1 MEKIASFTIDHI
13 KLQPGIYVSRKD
25 QIGQEVVTTFDLRMT
40 SPNEEPVMNTAEV
53 HTIEHLGATYLR
65 NKEEI
70 RDKVI
75 YFGPM
80 GCRTGFYLLL
90 AGACRL
96 SAQCDDM
103 IAQVVNPL
111 VVSAIFSLVAST
123 AYGEAW
129 KAVAKSSPANLAKF
143 YLAALV
149 LKLMAGTLVFLIYVL
164 VCDKQNILG
173 FTAIFALFYV
183 VLLVFDCIYFARVE
197 KKNRLS

>member
-1 MEKIASFTIDHI
+1 MEKDEKLRLQTIRQASIRY
-13 KLQPGIYVSRKD
+13 K
-25 QIGQEVVTTFDLRMT
+25 QISLWL
-40 SPNEEPVMNTAEV
+40 TAAV
-53 HTIEHLGATYLR
+53 A
-65 NKEEI
+65 
-70 RDKVI
+70 
-75 YFGPM
+75 
-80 GCRTGFYLLL
+80 L
-90 AGACRL
+90 AVLFACRL

-143 YLAALV
+143 YLAAMM
-149 LKLMAGTLVFLIYVL
+149 LKMMAGVLVFLIYVL
-164 VCDKQNILG
+164 VCDKQNILS

>member
-1 MEKIASFTIDHI
+1 MEKDEKLRLQTIRQASIRY
-13 KLQPGIYVSRKD
+13 K
-25 QIGQEVVTTFDLRMT
+25 QISLWL
-40 SPNEEPVMNTAEV
+40 TAAV
-53 HTIEHLGATYLR
+53 A
-65 NKEEI
+65 
-70 RDKVI
+70 
-75 YFGPM
+75 
-80 GCRTGFYLLL
+80 L
-90 AGACRL
+90 AVLFACRL

-111 VVSAIFSLVAST
+111 VVSAIFSLAAST

-149 LKLMAGTLVFLIYVL
+149 LKLMSGTLVFLIYVL
-164 VCDKQNILG
+164 VCDRQNILG

>member
-1 MEKIASFTIDHI
+1 MEKDEKLRLQTIRQASIRY
-13 KLQPGIYVSRKD
+13 K
-25 QIGQEVVTTFDLRMT
+25 QISLWL
-40 SPNEEPVMNTAEV
+40 TAAV
-53 HTIEHLGATYLR
+53 A
-65 NKEEI
+65 
-70 RDKVI
+70 
-75 YFGPM
+75 
-80 GCRTGFYLLL
+80 L
-90 AGACRL
+90 AVLFACRL

-143 YLAALV
+143 YLAAMM
-149 LKLMAGTLVFLIYVL
+149 LKMMAGVLVFLIYVL
-164 VCDKQNILG
+164 VCDKQNILD
-173 FTAIFALFYV
+173 FTVIFALFYV

>member
-1 MEKIASFTIDHI
+1 MEKDEKLRLQTIRQASIRY
-13 KLQPGIYVSRKD
+13 K
-25 QIGQEVVTTFDLRMT
+25 QISLWL
-40 SPNEEPVMNTAEV
+40 TAAV
-53 HTIEHLGATYLR
+53 A
-65 NKEEI
+65 
-70 RDKVI
+70 
-75 YFGPM
+75 
-80 GCRTGFYLLL
+80 L
-90 AGACRL
+90 AVLFACRL

-111 VVSAIFSLVAST
+111 VVSAIFSLAAST

-164 VCDKQNILG
+164 VCDRQNLLG

>member
-1 MEKIASFTIDHI
+1 MEKEEKLRLQTIRQASIRY
-13 KLQPGIYVSRKD
+13 K
-25 QIGQEVVTTFDLRMT
+25 QISLWL
-40 SPNEEPVMNTAEV
+40 TAAV
-53 HTIEHLGATYLR
+53 A
-65 NKEEI
+65 
-70 RDKVI
+70 
-75 YFGPM
+75 
-80 GCRTGFYLLL
+80 L
-90 AGACRL
+90 AVLFACRL

-149 LKLMAGTLVFLIYVL
+149 LKLMAGTLEFLIYVL
-164 VCDKQNILG
+164 VCDRQNILG

>member
-1 MEKIASFTIDHI
+1 MQTIRQASIRY
-13 KLQPGIYVSRKD
+13 K
-25 QIGQEVVTTFDLRMT
+25 QISLWL
-40 SPNEEPVMNTAEV
+40 TAAV
-53 HTIEHLGATYLR
+53 A
-65 NKEEI
+65 
-70 RDKVI
+70 
-75 YFGPM
+75 
-80 GCRTGFYLLL
+80 L
-90 AGACRL
+90 AVLFACRL

-129 KAVAKSSPANLAKF
+129 KAVAKSSPANLARF
-143 YLAALV
+143 YMAALV
-149 LKLMAGTLVFLIYVL
+149 LKLMSGTLVFLIYVL
-164 VCDKQNILG
+164 VCDRQNILG

>member
-1 MEKIASFTIDHI
+1 MEKDEKLRLQTIRQASIRY
-13 KLQPGIYVSRKD
+13 K
-25 QIGQEVVTTFDLRMT
+25 QISLWL
-40 SPNEEPVMNTAEV
+40 TAAV
-53 HTIEHLGATYLR
+53 A
-65 NKEEI
+65 
-70 RDKVI
+70 
-75 YFGPM
+75 
-80 GCRTGFYLLL
+80 L
-90 AGACRL
+90 AVLFACRL

-111 VVSAIFSLVAST
+111 VVSAIFSLVASI

-143 YLAALV
+143 YMAALV
-149 LKLMAGTLVFLIYVL
+149 IKMVAGTLVFLIYVL

-197 KKNRLS
+197 KKSRLS

>member
-1 MEKIASFTIDHI
+1 MEKEEKLRLQTIRQARI
-13 KLQPGIYVSRKD
+13 RYK
-25 QIGQEVVTTFDLRMT
+25 QISLWL
-40 SPNEEPVMNTAEV
+40 TAAV
-53 HTIEHLGATYLR
+53 A
-65 NKEEI
+65 
-70 RDKVI
+70 
-75 YFGPM
+75 
-80 GCRTGFYLLL
+80 L
-90 AGACRL
+90 AVLFACRV
-96 SAQCDDM
+96 SALCDD
-103 IAQVVNPL
+103 ILPRVVNPL

-164 VCDKQNILG
+164 VCDRQNILG

>member
-1 MEKIASFTIDHI
+1 MEKDEKLRLQTVRQASIRY
-13 KLQPGIYVSRKD
+13 K
-25 QIGQEVVTTFDLRMT
+25 QISLWL
-40 SPNEEPVMNTAEV
+40 TAAV
-53 HTIEHLGATYLR
+53 A
-65 NKEEI
+65 
-70 RDKVI
+70 
-75 YFGPM
+75 
-80 GCRTGFYLLL
+80 L
-90 AGACRL
+90 AVLFACRL

-103 IAQVVNPL
+103 IDQVVNPL

-143 YLAALV
+143 YLAAMM
-149 LKLMAGTLVFLIYVL
+149 LKMMAGVLVFLIYVL

>member
-1 MEKIASFTIDHI
+1 MEKDEKLRLQTIRQASIRY
-13 KLQPGIYVSRKD
+13 K
-25 QIGQEVVTTFDLRMT
+25 QISLWL
-40 SPNEEPVMNTAEV
+40 TA
-53 HTIEHLGATYLR
+53 A
-65 NKEEI
+65 
-70 RDKVI
+70 
-75 YFGPM
+75 M
-80 GCRTGFYLLL
+80 AL
-90 AGACRL
+90 AVLFACRL

-143 YLAALV
+143 YLAAMM
-149 LKLMAGTLVFLIYVL
+149 LKMMAGVLVFLIYVL

>member
-1 MEKIASFTIDHI
+1 MEKDEKLRLQTIRQASIRY
-13 KLQPGIYVSRKD
+13 K
-25 QIGQEVVTTFDLRMT
+25 QISLWL
-40 SPNEEPVMNTAEV
+40 TAAV
-53 HTIEHLGATYLR
+53 A
-65 NKEEI
+65 
-70 RDKVI
+70 
-75 YFGPM
+75 
-80 GCRTGFYLLL
+80 L
-90 AGACRL
+90 AVLFACRL

-111 VVSAIFSLVAST
+111 VVSAIFSLAAST

-149 LKLMAGTLVFLIYVL
+149 LKLI
-164 VCDKQNILG
+164 

>member
-1 MEKIASFTIDHI
+1 MEKDEKLRLQTIRQASIRY
-13 KLQPGIYVSRKD
+13 K
-25 QIGQEVVTTFDLRMT
+25 QISLWL
-40 SPNEEPVMNTAEV
+40 TAAV
-53 HTIEHLGATYLR
+53 A
-65 NKEEI
+65 
-70 RDKVI
+70 
-75 YFGPM
+75 
-80 GCRTGFYLLL
+80 L
-90 AGACRL
+90 AVLFACRL

-143 YLAALV
+143 YLAAMM
-149 LKLMAGTLVFLIYVL
+149 LKMMVGVLVFLIYVL

>member
-1 MEKIASFTIDHI
+1 MEKDEKLRLQTIRQASI
-13 KLQPGIYVSRKD
+13 KYK
-25 QIGQEVVTTFDLRMT
+25 QISLWL
-40 SPNEEPVMNTAEV
+40 TAAV
-53 HTIEHLGATYLR
+53 A
-65 NKEEI
+65 
-70 RDKVI
+70 
-75 YFGPM
+75 
-80 GCRTGFYLLL
+80 L
-90 AGACRL
+90 AVLFACRL

-143 YLAALV
+143 YLAAMM
-149 LKLMAGTLVFLIYVL
+149 LKMMAGVLVFLIYVL

>member
-1 MEKIASFTIDHI
+1 MEKDEKLRLQTIRQASIRY
-13 KLQPGIYVSRKD
+13 K
-25 QIGQEVVTTFDLRMT
+25 QISLWL
-40 SPNEEPVMNTAEV
+40 TAAV
-53 HTIEHLGATYLR
+53 A
-65 NKEEI
+65 
-70 RDKVI
+70 
-75 YFGPM
+75 
-80 GCRTGFYLLL
+80 L
-90 AGACRL
+90 AVLFACRL

-143 YLAALV
+143 YMAALV
-149 LKLMAGTLVFLIYVL
+149 IKMVACTLVFLIYVL